1 MNGRLRIS
9 QDLFVSACDSRS
21 RALSG
26 DSDDIWKWAGQD
38 LPQFDKISL
47 MLIKEFVSIYSHFK
61 S

>member
-9 QDLFVSACDSRS
+9 QDLFVSACDSRI

-26 DSDDIWKWAGQD
+26 DSDGIWIWAGQD
-38 LPQFDKISL
+38 FPQFDKIFL
-47 MLIKEFVSIYSHFK
+47 MIIKEFVSIYSRCK